1 MPVEV
6 IFRLVNL
13 EDNKLKRDEKEKVVE
28 VEVEML
34 PESDKGGRGADE
46 RKYQG
51 NRRITKEVVG
61 KIQLSQVCEGG

>member
-1 MPVEV
+1 MPVGV

-34 PESDKGGRGADE
+34 PESDKGGRGVDE
-46 RKYQG
+46 RENER
-51 NRRITKEVVG
+51 NR
-61 KIQLSQVCEGG
+61 

>member
-1 MPVEV
+1 MPVGV

-34 PESDKGGRGADE
+34 PESDKGGRGVDE
-46 RKYQG
+46 RENEG